1 MSPTRCAF
9 AILALSACGP
19 SATQASKFK
28 VLSAGTGDA
37 VVKGLD
43 TTPGTRFTMAITS
56 NPAPLVTPPAVETA
70 YAPGF
75 TLDNG
80 AHVEVFVTETQDLYL
95 ETNADGQFLW
105 GAHDTGVLEAPLLQI
120 RLPLQQGTSWETG
133 DQATPGWYRYD
144 TEAIEPL
151 DTPAGT
157 FTTARVLQTNT
168 KTGEVVTRWYA
179 DQVGLVKRHGNGLDT
194 VLLRVVL
201 AGGVR

>member
-1 MSPTRCAF
+1 MSPTRCAL
-9 AILALSACGP
+9 ALIALSACGP

-28 VLSAGTGDA
+28 VHADGTGEA
-37 VVKGLD
+37 IVQGLD

-56 NPAPLVTPPAVETA
+56 AGAPVPTPPSVETG
-70 YAPGF
+70 YAPGL

-80 AHVEVFVTETQDLYL
+80 AHVEVFVTESQDLYL

-105 GAHDTGVLEAPLLQI
+105 GADDTGVLASPLLQI
-120 RLPLQQGTSWETG
+120 RLPLRQGTSWETG
-133 DQATPGWYRYD
+133 DSATPGWYRYD

-179 DQVGLVKRHGNGLDT
+179 DRVGMVKRHGNGLDT
-194 VLLRVVL
+194 VLLRAVL
-201 AGGVR
+201 AGGTR